1 MAEDGLIKAG
11 TEVASKGIKQLAPK
25 LLGALGVPFRAW
37 QDRRNL
43 TADVDAIKQLQDR
56 DLIGN
61 YKGLSMEFE
70 PYVQARTEEEERLAT
85 NTVSTLLKA
94 DPEVDWGK
102 VDIDNFNPEFGRR
115 WAFEASNVSDETLQQ
130 LWARLLKGELESPGS
145 VSNDTMTVARDMTK
159 ERAEEFQ
166 ILCSAAL
173 YSPGGSPTIVVGCG
187 SPGQDSLRPYG
198 LSYDVLMRLAHHRL
212 IINDMSS
219 RINFSGSSPEIL
231 SILDHQG
238 KSWVLRWSTDSNS
251 PATTRSISGILLTPA
266 GQELSRVVERIPVP
280 EYTQAMFEHLGK
292 EGWTAIPF
300 PPPSE
305 AHNS

>member
-1 MAEDGLIKAG
+1 MAEDGTFFNRHNVRQSIRPGGPLY
-11 TEVASKGIKQLAPK
+11 L
-25 LLGALGVPFRAW
+25 
-37 QDRRNL
+37 RRLHRQNL
-43 TADVDAIKQLQDR
+43 TADVVAIKQLQDSG
-56 DLIGN
+56 LVGN
-61 YKGLSMEFE
+61 YEGLSIDFE
-70 PYVQARTEEEERLAT
+70 PYIHAREEEENRLAT
-85 NTVSTLLKA
+85 NTVNTLLKTES
-94 DPEVDWGK
+94 EVNWGK
-102 VDIDNFNPEFGRR
+102 VDTEKFNPEFGRR
-115 WAFEASNVSDETLQQ
+115 WVAEASNVSDETLQQ

-300 PPPSE
+300 APPSE

>member
-1 MAEDGLIKAG
+1 MA
-11 TEVASKGIKQLAPK
+11 VSKGLKQLAPK
-25 LLGALGVPFRAW
+25 IFAGLGILLQAG

-43 TADVDAIKQLQDR
+43 TADVDTIKQLQEKG
-56 DLIGN
+56 LVGN
-61 YKGLSMEFE
+61 YRGLSMEFE
-70 PYVQARTEEEERLAT
+70 PYIHAREEEEKRLVT
-85 NTVSTLLKA
+85 NTANTLLKA
-94 DPEVDWGK
+94 DQQVDWGK
-102 VDIDNFNPEFGRR
+102 VDSENFNPEFGRR
-115 WAFEASNVSDETLQQ
+115 WGSEASNVSDETLQQ

-159 ERAEEFQ
+159 DRAEEFQ

-173 YSPGGSPTIVVGCG
+173 YYPGGNPMIVVGCG
-187 SPGQDSLRPYG
+187 NPGQDSLRPYG

-212 IINDMSS
+212 IINDMNS
-219 RINFSGSSPEIL
+219 RINFSGRSSEIL

-238 KSWVLRWSTDSNS
+238 MSWVLRWSTGSNS
-251 PATTRSISGILLTPA
+251 PATTRSISGILFTPA

-280 EYTQAMFEHLGK
+280 EYAQSMFEHLKG